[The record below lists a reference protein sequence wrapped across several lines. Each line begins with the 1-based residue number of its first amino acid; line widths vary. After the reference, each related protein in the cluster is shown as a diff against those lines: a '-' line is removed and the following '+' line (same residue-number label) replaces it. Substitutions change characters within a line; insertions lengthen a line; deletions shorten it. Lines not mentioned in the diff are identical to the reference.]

1 MAAPGSTPVTVHDGE
16 RENPVVPVE
25 PGFSTGVTVAALGAC
40 VSNRYETGVALVA
53 LPAASV
59 TVTVTEY
66 VPSDNPAKFNDTDEP
81 HVTNDDAN
89 VPPGPVATHEVTAPG
104 STPVTVHDGERE
116 KPVVPVEPGF
126 TTGVTDAALGASVSN
141 RYDTGV
147 ALVAL
152 PAASVTVTVT
162 AYVPSDNPARFNE
175 TAGPHVTNDDANVP
189 PGPVATQEITAPGS
203 TPVTAH
209 DGERENP
216 VVPVEPGFTTGVTDA
231 AAGGAVSSRYDATVE
246 VALPAASVTVT
257 VTV

>member
-16 RENPVVPVE
+16 REKPVAPVE
-25 PGFSTGVTVAALGAC
+25 PGFTTGVTVAALGAW
-40 VSNRYETGVALVA
+40 VSNRYDTGAELVA

-66 VPSDNPAKFNDTDEP
+66 VPSDNPARFNDTVGP

-104 STPVTVHDGERE
+104 STPV
-116 KPVVPVEPGF
+116 
-126 TTGVTDAALGASVSN
+126 SV
-141 RYDTGV
+141 
-147 ALVAL
+147 
-152 PAASVTVTVT
+152 
-162 AYVPSDNPARFNE
+162 
-175 TAGPHVTNDDANVP
+175 
-189 PGPVATQEITAPGS
+189 
-203 TPVTAH
+203 H

-216 VVPVEPGFTTGVTDA
+216 VVPVEPGFTTGVTDGT
-231 AAGGAVSSRYDATVE
+231 AGATVSSRYDATVE